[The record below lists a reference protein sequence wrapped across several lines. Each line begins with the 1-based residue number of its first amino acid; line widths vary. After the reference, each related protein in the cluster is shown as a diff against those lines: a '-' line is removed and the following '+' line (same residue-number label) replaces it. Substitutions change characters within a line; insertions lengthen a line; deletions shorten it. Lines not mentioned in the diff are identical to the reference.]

1 MPALSYEVSLFRGER
16 SGRDVVV
23 RWCGTEVLRFRGGIG
38 PRSPVALRL
47 STTLAPPLPVRKTDL
62 GVASLRVATDQISMT
77 PGPDPPDKAGDTALA
92 QYLCGYNS
100 RTRAQPSGNASW
112 TEQLRMDPRSRSW
125 TWLRSSL
132 AADTLLKRLA
142 TPQLEGSELHRT
154 SEAAGHSPADWPRGT
169 TFARLSRT
177 RIIAGASFRPATVSD
192 TVLRARSS
200 ARSPSRHGAR
210 RSRL

>member
-132 AADTLLKRLA
+132 AADTLLKASRDAA
-142 TPQLEGSELHRT
+142 TG
-154 SEAAGHSPADWPRGT
+154 G
-169 TFARLSRT
+169 
-177 RIIAGASFRPATVSD
+177 V
-192 TVLRARSS
+192 
-200 ARSPSRHGAR
+200 
-210 RSRL
+210 